1 MRAINYALGQ
11 LVILSCLG
19 AGLTCMIVGAVVT
32 TKYVYQLAAGL

>member
-11 LVILSCLG
+11 LVILSCFG

-32 TKYVYQLAAGL
+32 TQYVYQLAAGL